1 MLNSPVWRGWP
12 QYAFGVGLVV
22 GGLLSAAVLVTVGSL
37 VRLVAPPAFGAAMI
51 AVWFA
56 VVALREVGALSFGLP
71 QNARLVPESVLR
83 HGRFWGPFEFGLEMG
98 TGVRTYVTS
107 GLAYVVVPVLA
118 LLAGWAPALLAG
130 VGFGLG
136 RTVMTVSALRYGR
149 DAEWDRAFDRH
160 ARPIHGILLS
170 AFAAA
175 LAVALVAAL

>member
-1 MLNSPVWRGWP
+1 VLNSPVWRGWP

-37 VRLVAPPAFGAAMI
+37 VRLVAPPAFWAAMI

-118 LLAGWAPALLAG
+118 LLAGCGTGAAG
-130 VGFGLG
+130 RRGLRARPDRDDGLG
-136 RTVMTVSALRYGR
+136 AALRKGR
-149 DAEWDRAFDRH
+149 RMG
-160 ARPIHGILLS
+160 PS
-170 AFAAA
+170 
-175 LAVALVAAL
+175 V